1 MSVCLALQ
9 TMQGRMSYSLFKLIP
24 LLNYL
29 FWFALLLWNKNISQF
44 GVLFEKLVFFFISLH
59 NQSLKLLKKKER
71 DWSWTDVKLYFKKSE
86 SVVNAKTQLT
96 SNHLLIIDEKEPST
110 RYRKFIDLGNRNV
123 KTTRLFTHL
132 FSSLY

>member
-9 TMQGRMSYSLFKLIP
+9 TMQGRMSYSLFKFNPFTQLFTLVCFVALKQKHFSVRCLI
-24 LLNYL
+24 
-29 FWFALLLWNKNISQF
+29 WET
-44 GVLFEKLVFFFISLH
+44 GFFYFIT
-59 NQSLKLLKKKER
+59 QPEPQTAEKKER

>member
-9 TMQGRMSYSLFKLIP
+9 TMQDRMSYSLFKLIP

-29 FWFALLLWNKNISQF
+29 LWFALLLWNKNISQF
-44 GVLFEKLVFFFISLH
+44 GVLFEKLVFFYFIT
-59 NQSLKLLKKKER
+59 QPEPQTAEKKER

>member
-1 MSVCLALQ
+1 MSVCLASQ

-29 FWFALLLWNKNISQF
+29 LWFALLLWNKNISQF
-44 GVLFEKLVFFFISLH
+44 GVLFEKLVFFLFHYTTRAS
-59 NQSLKLLKKKER
+59 NCWKKKER

-86 SVVNAKTQLT
+86 SAVNAKTQLT